1 METWYQ
7 ILIKKIEDY
16 HLSLKN
22 VYDSFANER
31 SLCNAKWFVDAHDY
45 FSHLYDNILQAK
57 ESIFIA
63 GWWVSPELYLKR
75 PVKKSELH
83 TMRLMDILKHKVYYS
98 NLKAEQGVNI
108 HILIYKE
115 FKMAVS
121 VNSQH
126 TKEIFNDLHPN
137 IKVNS

>member
-7 ILIKKIEDY
+7 SLIKKIEDY

-22 VYDSFANER
+22 IYDSFANQR
-31 SLCNAKWFVDAHDY
+31 TMCNATWFVDAHDY

-75 PVKKSELH
+75 PVKKEELH
-83 TMRLMDILKHKVYYS
+83 TMRLMDILKHKVQLS
-98 NLKAEQGVNI
+98 NL
-108 HILIYKE
+108 
-115 FKMAVS
+115 
-121 VNSQH
+121 
-126 TKEIFNDLHPN
+126 
-137 IKVNS
+137 